1 MNVPHASIIFGCDRA
16 YMMDRILDSEFK
28 RLAST
33 IAPATRLEKKMHF
46 AFMELKENRNL
57 FMKVYMWPRS
67 SHSTINFR

>member
-16 YMMDRILDSEFK
+16 YMMDRILDLEFK

-57 FMKVYMWPRS
+57 FMKVYIVAMFQSP
-67 SHSTINFR
+67 TINYR